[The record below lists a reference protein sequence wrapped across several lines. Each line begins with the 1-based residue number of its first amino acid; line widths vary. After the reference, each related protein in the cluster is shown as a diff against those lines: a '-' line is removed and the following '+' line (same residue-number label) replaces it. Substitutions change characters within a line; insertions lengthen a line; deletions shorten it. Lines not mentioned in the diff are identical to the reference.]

1 MRSSKSRSRSKQN
14 RPRSLGNIINRV
26 FDSSGPEGK
35 VRGTPQQIIEK
46 YQLLARDAQLSNDRV
61 AAENFLQHAEHYT
74 RLLSEAQR
82 EMAAEQEARQ
92 QQYQQNG
99 NQNGNQNGYGRDQN
113 RDTRNWRDER
123 GDPGAGDQPDLGEV
137 IDPRG
142 DDSGLVETPEFV
154 RRDEAPRQDYRS
166 DRQHDRQHD
175 RSGERSNDRRTE
187 RGDRGDSRRNDRS
200 DDRSNDRRNDRGD
213 RDSRSDNRNDQRR
226 DDRKERGPRPP
237 RAERSY
243 DDKPTDAVAVVE
255 TVTIEPVK
263 VEAVAIE
270 AVKLDAPKAEVAKVQ
285 APKAVAPEAAAEA
298 VQSAAK
304 PARAPRQA
312 SVVALADE
320 GEQPKP
326 KAKRTRKPK
335 AEGDAAP
342 VQEAGDSVE

>member
-92 QQYQQNG
+92 QQFQQSAP
-99 NQNGNQNGYGRDQN
+99 QSGYNRDQN
-113 RDTRNWRDER
+113 RDNRNWRDDR
-123 GDPGAGDQPDLGEV
+123 ADLGSGDQPDLAEV
-137 IDPRG
+137 IDSRG
-142 DDSGLVETPEFV
+142 EESALVETPELA
-154 RRDEAPRQDYRS
+154 RREDAPRQDYRA
-166 DRQHDRQHD
+166 
-175 RSGERSNDRRTE
+175 ERSNDRQ
-187 RGDRGDSRRNDRS
+187 NDRQG
-200 DDRSNDRRNDRGD
+200 DRRNDRGD
-213 RDSRSDNRNDQRR
+213 RNDNRNDNRRNDRSDERQNDRPNERRNDRGDNRSDNRRDDRNDQRR
-226 DDRKERGPRPP
+226 DERKERGPRPP
-237 RAERSY
+237 RAERTY
-243 DDKPTDAVAVVE
+243 DEKPAEAVAVVE

-263 VEAVAIE
+263 VELAQPAP
-270 AVKLDAPKAEVAKVQ
+270 VKVEAPKPVAV
-285 APKAVAPEAAAEA
+285 EAAAEA
-298 VQSAAK
+298 VQPAAK

-312 SVVALADE
+312 AVAAPAPAAAE
-320 GEQPKP
+320 GEEPKP

-335 AEGDAAP
+335 VEGEVAALQDPRDA
-342 VQEAGDSVE
+342 